1 MAEKKTLPAKQ
12 VLADI
17 RSGMSDSELMNRYL
31 LSGKGLES
39 LLNKMVAA
47 GLLKQSELEARSTLF
62 EGTVDIDEALSGKQS
77 VSAADSSQNSLQQ
90 FAQKLNIPLEDLE
103 KLRTSSV
110 KEIKD
115 FLEKHNISLSE
126 GKVLL
131 KEFGLRASEMLSGV
145 VKEVQSD
152 RFQDPKTWGPLANP
166 YVGYGM
172 VALTILIG
180 LTWTPYV
187 SYIGFGVWVLI
198 DAGKRKTDKSLWWGI
213 GTAVLGPLVL
223 PVYLSK
229 RPLLAGEVREGGP
242 GWNILKNFALFWTV
256 TMVIIAIYML
266 FSVGGAKELDSDA
279 AKGIAATVGLGLIGV
294 LWFFPMATAM
304 ILGFFL
310 RKSSVI
316 ERGPTEPH
324 QYFEGAKE
332 GAPIGS
338 DGHDGV
344 RAKTQSG
351 YPVRDSGTLDKLKD
365 LFDEGVLSEAEFE
378 KKKAELITS
387 TKIRK
392 LKEALDSGILNEAEF
407 ERKKAE
413 LSRNVG

>member
-1 MAEKKTLPAKQ
+1 MAERKTLPAKQ
-12 VLADI
+12 VLTDI
-17 RSGMSDSELMNRYL
+17 RSGMSDSELMNKYL

-39 LLNKMVAA
+39 LLNKMVVA

-62 EGTVDIDEALSGKQS
+62 EGTVDIDEALSEKQS
-77 VSAADSSQNSLQQ
+77 VSAAESSQTSLQQ

-110 KEIKD
+110 REIKD

-131 KEFGLRASEMLSGV
+131 KEFGIRASEMLSGV

-172 VALTILIG
+172 VALTIFLGLI
-180 LTWTPYV
+180 WTPYV

-198 DAGKRKTDKSLWWGI
+198 DAGKRKSDKSLWWGI
-213 GTAVLGPLVL
+213 GTAALGPLVL

-229 RPLLAGEVREGGP
+229 RPLLAEEVREGGAA
-242 GWNILKNFALFWTV
+242 WNILKNFALFWTV
-256 TMVIIAIYML
+256 TMAIFAIYL
-266 FSVGGAKELDSDA
+266 LLSVGGAKELDSDA
-279 AKGIAATVGLGLIGV
+279 AKGIAATVGLGLIGA

-310 RKSSVI
+310 KKSSII
-316 ERGPTEPH
+316 ERGPTGPRES
-324 QYFEGAKE
+324 FESTKE
-332 GAPIGS
+332 GTPIVSAG
-338 DGHDGV
+338 DDQVGG
-344 RAKTQSG
+344 KTQSG
-351 YPVRDSGTLDKLKD
+351 YPSRDSSTLGKLKD
-365 LFDEGVLSEAEFE
+365 LFDAGVLSEAEFE
-378 KKKAELITS
+378 KKKAELTIPI
-387 TKIRK
+387 KIRK
-392 LKEALDSGILNEAEF
+392 LKEAFDSGILNEAEF

-413 LSRNVG
+413 LIVE